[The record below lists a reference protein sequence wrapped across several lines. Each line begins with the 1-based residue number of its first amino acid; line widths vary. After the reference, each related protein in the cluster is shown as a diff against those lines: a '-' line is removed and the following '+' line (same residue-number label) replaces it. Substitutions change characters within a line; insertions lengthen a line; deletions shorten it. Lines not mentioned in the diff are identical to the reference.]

1 MKLFKNLFSIKYE
14 NEHRVLSILGIK
26 IKTKY
31 SFIKHETEM
40 AIKKQ
45 NLYDL
50 TNYKNAN
57 KIVVFVVVDVHK
69 MCGGQ
74 MSLFSL
80 CEHSK
85 KILEPEIPVLIT
97 TIPGKYTYAHNDYFE
112 NDLNICRWEQIIDV
126 IKNKEQVIL
135 HIPEVNIM
143 NPFDGSETFYN
154 RLTEQ
159 DKNVLRS
166 IPDLQINIVNQQ
178 IELMPDVKII
188 NNLRN
193 LTSNITQTTAH
204 DRYSTQEICNKFGI
218 PLHKFSV
225 NLDLLR
231 YDYLSSASKEKKI
244 IISPDRPLYFNVE
257 KFVNNILRKRLPDY
271 QIIYFYRMS
280 FTQCMELTAKSF
292 MTISFGE
299 GMDGYLIHPLF
310 VNSLGAAVYNE
321 KFFPDKSWLKYRNI
335 YESYEDLCEK
345 IVDDIRYFE
354 ENPDEYYSLIQK
366 QKEQIMKIYNIEEYK
381 DNIKRF
387 YLRQYDYYPDTE
399 KSSGALNEVTV

>member
-31 SFIKHETEM
+31 SFIEHETKM

-45 NLYDL
+45 NRYDL
-50 TNYKNAN
+50 TNCKKAS
-57 KIVVFVVVDVHK
+57 KIVVFMVLDNLK
-69 MCGGQ
+69 FTGGQ
-74 MSLFSL
+74 MSMFSL

-85 KILEPEIPVLIT
+85 KLLEPEIPVLIT

-135 HIPEVNIM
+135 HIPEVNIK
-143 NPFDGSETFYN
+143 NYKNGSEKFYN

-159 DKNVLRS
+159 DKDVLRS

-178 IELMPDVKII
+178 IELMPDVKAIDS
-188 NNLRN
+188 LRT

-231 YDYLSSASKEKKI
+231 YDYLSSESKEKKI
-244 IISPDRPLYFNVE
+244 LISPDRPLYFNVE
-257 KFVNNILRKRLPDY
+257 KFVNILRNRLPDY
-271 QIIYFYRMS
+271 QIILYYRMT
-280 FTQCMELTAKSF
+280 FTKCMELTSKSF

-310 VNSLGAAVYNE
+310 VNSLGGAVYNE

-354 ENPDEYYSLIQK
+354 ENPDEYYNLIK
-366 QKEQIMKIYNIEEYK
+366 EQKEQIMKIYNMEEYK

-387 YLRQYDYYPDTE
+387 YLRQYDYYPETE
-399 KSSGALNEVTV
+399 KSSGVLNEVTI